1 VADNGLNEQRRET
14 GTDVPERASQVGTLS
29 LKHEN
34 LYAVLGVDPQA
45 DADALAEAY
54 TRLRQ
59 RYHPDR
65 NPDDPLAPEI
75 VRYLDTA
82 YAVLIDP
89 ERRRAYD
96 ATVGN
101 GAATDRAVPSGNGM
115 RGSTNG
121 HVAVAEPVETAPDA
135 PAARAAS
142 IVTENGASPKA
153 DLLSDLGTG
162 RGRGGG
168 RRTSYANLDLTTGSI
183 PKNLWFLAWP
193 QMVEGVLN
201 VVDQM
206 ADLFWA
212 GRGFGSRAIA
222 GIGVA
227 QTYTGM
233 AMTGRMGID
242 TAMRAMVSRAV
253 GAGDVALANHVA
265 LQAFTLSGGFS
276 LLMVFVG
283 VFLTEPLLRLLGV
296 SDAVVAQGA
305 MYMRVQFIGQG
316 TTAFRM
322 MSGAALQASG
332 DTMTP
337 MKATAVVRVAHIIL
351 APFLAFGWWW
361 FPNFGLTGLALAN
374 VLAQFLGV
382 VMNFH
387 ALFRGSSR
395 LHLSLQGYRMDF
407 PLLWRI
413 AKLGAPAS
421 VNSLER
427 NLAQL
432 IMVRLVAPF
441 GDFAL
446 AAFSLTRRVEM
457 FANLG
462 SQGLG
467 QASGIIV
474 GQNLG
479 AGKPERAKQTVL
491 WATGYVMAVK
501 SVFGAVIFAFP
512 LFFLSIFNQEP
523 ELLSVA
529 IIWLR
534 IQVAGYLAMGIGQ
547 VAMQSF
553 QTAGDTLVPMLV
565 TLFSMYA
572 VEVPLALALT
582 AWTDLGQFG
591 VAWAIVIAMLVRPM
605 IYIPYFFWGPWTK
618 KQVLGGVGGR
628 RGMGMG
634 GGH

>member
-1 VADNGLNEQRRET
+1 MNGNGQ
-14 GTDVPERASQVGTLS
+14 GGAQVGTQLGTARIAGPLATES
-29 LKHEN
+29 N
-34 LYAVLGVDPQA
+34 LYAVLGVDQHA
-45 DADALAEAY
+45 DADGLAEAY
-54 TRLRQ
+54 TRLRE
-59 RYHPDR
+59 RYHPNR
-65 NPDDPLAPEI
+65 NPDDPLAVEI
-75 VRYLDTA
+75 VRYLDAA

-89 ERRRAYD
+89 DRRGLYD
-96 ATVGN
+96 ASLRNGALDGN
-101 GAATDRAVPSGNGM
+101 GTHAWLNA
-115 RGSTNG
+115 
-121 HVAVAEPVETAPDA
+121 HVSVSEAPDRQRNA
-135 PAARAAS
+135 TVVDARSTEGRPASAAELL
-142 IVTENGASPKA
+142 ENV
-153 DLLSDLGTG
+153 DMG

-168 RRTSYANLDLTTGSI
+168 GRRRSTYADRDFTTGSI
-183 PKNLWFLAWP
+183 PRNLWFLAWP
-193 QMVEGVLN
+193 QMIEGVLN

-265 LQAFTLSGGFS
+265 LQAFTLSGAFS

-296 SDAVVAQGA
+296 SDAVISQGA

-332 DTMTP
+332 DTLTP
-337 MKATAVVRVAHIIL
+337 MKATAVTRVAHIAL
-351 APFLAFGWWW
+351 APLLAFGWWF
-361 FPNFGLTGLALAN
+361 FPNFGLTGLAVAN

-382 VMNFH
+382 VMNFF
-387 ALFRGSSR
+387 ALFRGTSR
-395 LHLSLQGYRMDF
+395 LHLTLKGYRMDL

-432 IMVRLVAPF
+432 VMVRLVAPF
-441 GDFAL
+441 GDVAL

-479 AGKPERAKQTVL
+479 AGRPERAKQTVL

-512 LFFLSIFNQEP
+512 FFFLSIFNQEP

-529 IIWLR
+529 TVWLR
-534 IQVAGYLAMGIGQ
+534 IQVAGYLAMGVGQ

-553 QTAGDTLVPMLV
+553 QTAGDTLVPMIV
-565 TLFSMYA
+565 TLFSMYG
-572 VEVPLALALT
+572 VEVPLALVLT
-582 AWTDLGQFG
+582 SWTDLGQFG
-591 VAWAIVIAMLVRPM
+591 VAWAIVAAMLVRPL

-618 KQVLGGVGGR
+618 KQVLGGPAGR
-628 RGMGMG
+628 MGARAL
-634 GGH
+634 H